1 MRSKVLGL
9 AALTA
14 VTSGCA
20 TNPGSWNPAH
30 IAQEPH
36 IYAGAA
42 IGQSKY
48 DDDKADQDANLQA
61 SLGVPIISSTST
73 LDNTKTGFGA
83 VLGYRLAP
91 FFGTEIA
98 YYRFGKEQYNANL
111 VGTVQGANVPIT
123 ASFSAKTSAVGVS
136 GLAFLPI
143 RQNWEVFARGGLLL
157 ASTDLDTAVS
167 AQGQTNAASGSAD
180 SSDFF
185 VGAGGSYY
193 YNDQWEFRVE
203 YQRFLDV
210 GNSDTG
216 EVDINLVGVQVLYSI
231 F

>member
-20 TNPGSWNPAH
+20 SNPGSWNPAN

-42 IGQSKY
+42 VGQSKY
-48 DDDKADQDANLQA
+48 DDNKAETDANFQGA
-61 SLGVPIISSTST
+61 LGVPIVSSTST
-73 LDNTKTGFGA
+73 LDNTDTGFGA

-98 YYRFGKEQYNANL
+98 YYRFGKEKYNANL
-111 VGTVQGANVPIT
+111 IGTVSSGNIPIQLG
-123 ASFSAKTSAVGVS
+123 FSAKTTAVGVS

-143 RQNWEVFARGGLLL
+143 RENWELFARGGLLL
-157 ASTDLDTAVS
+157 ASTDIDTTLT
-167 AQGQTNAASGSAD
+167 AQGTTNGSSGSAD

-216 EVDINLVGVQVLYSI
+216 EVDINLYGLQVLYSI